1 AFLDKGMLTPE
12 EFVRAGDKLI
22 QACPSWRW
30 ESGDKTKIRSYLPP
44 NKQFL
49 ATYGVP
55 AYQRVNSLNVTE
67 IIEDIE
73 KTEGEDKELEVD
85 GKGDSFVEIE
95 GQSISD
101 EWATIKDAPNHTTS
115 TKEAT
120 SGELDKVSGKIDGLD
135 LEEEGLAL
143 DEATAVLDGA
153 GVAGLKR
160 ARRYNISMTYDNY
173 YRTPRIW
180 MYGFDE
186 NGTVLTPE
194 AVFEDVMQDYAKRTV
209 TIDPHPHINS
219 AHGKMSKSLRRVIY
233 FCLLTYVC
241 CYCFLCSVDSS
252 VPACPSHV
260 DHHQSAAG
268 GW

>member
-1 AFLDKGMLTPE
+1 MDEAFRLFKSTREFLTPVLTESAFLDKGMLTPE

-30 ESGDKTKIRSYLPP
+30 ESGDKTKIRTYLPP

-55 AYQRVNSLNVTE
+55 SYQRVNSLNATE

-73 KTEGEDKELEVD
+73 KVENGDKELEVD

-101 EWATIKDAPNHTTS
+101 EWATIKDAPKAPAVS
-115 TKEAT
+115 DKP
-120 SGELDKVSGKIDGLD
+120 SGDLDKVTVKLDGLD

-153 GVAGLKR
+153 GGGAGLKR

-186 NGTVLTPE
+186 NGTVLAPE

-219 AHGKMSKSLRRVIY
+219 AHGRK
-233 FCLLTYVC
+233 CCLTYSRS
-241 CYCFLCSVDSS
+241 FHLL
-252 VPACPSHV
+252 
-260 DHHQSAAG
+260 
-268 GW
+268 